1 MARWMV
7 ARGARN
13 LIFLSR
19 NGASTEAAKQL
30 IEELREKGCATHA
43 IPCDVSD
50 KLALDKA
57 ISELQQSMP
66 PIRGCVQ
73 GAMQLKVLLS
83 KILPLNLKA
92 IAYCV
97 A

>member
-7 ARGARN
+7 SRGARN

-30 IEELREKGCATHA
+30 IEELREKKCAAHA
-43 IPCDVSD
+43 IPCDVSNN
-50 KLALDKA
+50 LALEKV
-57 ISELQQSMP
+57 ISELQRSMP

-73 GAMQLKVLLS
+73 GAMQLKVLFP
-83 KILPLNLKA
+83 KILPIDLKA
-92 IAYCV
+92 IAYYV
-97 A
+97 V

>member
-7 ARGARN
+7 SRGARN

-30 IEELREKGCATHA
+30 LEELRGLGCVAHA

-50 KLALDKA
+50 KVALEKA
-57 ISELQQSMP
+57 ISESQKSMP
-66 PIRGCVQ
+66 PIKGCIQ
-73 GAMQLKVLLS
+73 GAMQLKVLFS
-83 KILPLNLKA
+83 ECYPLT
-92 IAYCV
+92 
-97 A
+97 